1 LGYNAAM
8 VLRWLIRGVCLLL
21 LAGVV
26 GVWVGSYAG
35 RLGMVKVSAGR
46 GWMVGTVQ
54 GLGYMDRTGDLGL
67 PAAPLEF
74 EFSRGE
80 TAASIGLPR
89 QTLGFYG
96 GRVPGLPDSWQ
107 IIFPLWLP
115 ALLLVVLNGLVW
127 RWTRR
132 RKVGVGVRG
141 FPVEPAKKADA

>member
-1 LGYNAAM
+1 M

-26 GVWVGSYAG
+26 GVGVGSYAG
-35 RLGMVKVSAGR
+35 ELGMGKISAGR
-46 GWMVGTVQ
+46 HWGVGAVQ
-54 GLGYMDRTGDLGL
+54 GLGCLERSGDRGDQT
-67 PAAPLEF
+67 APLKF
-74 EFSRGE
+74 YFVRGR
-80 TAASIGLPR
+80 TAKSIGLPPR
-89 QTLGFYG
+89 ALGFYG
-96 GRVPGLPDSWQ
+96 KRWLWDPDGCL

-115 ALLLVVLNGLVW
+115 AVLLVVLNGFVW